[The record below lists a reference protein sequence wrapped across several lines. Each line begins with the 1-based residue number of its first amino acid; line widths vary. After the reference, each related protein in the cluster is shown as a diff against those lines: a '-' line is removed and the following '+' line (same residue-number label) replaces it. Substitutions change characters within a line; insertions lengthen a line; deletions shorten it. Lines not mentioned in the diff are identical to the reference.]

1 VHFGITRH
9 SGSSAPA
16 DALQL
21 LWERLDGRRFDEVSF
36 NRAGH
41 AIDASIGR
49 EAPISM
55 ERDEREEVGR
65 LAVLERL
72 REICDDAPELRL
84 EWFAIGLRP

>member
-1 VHFGITRH
+1 VYFGITPH
-9 SGSSAPA
+9 SGAKAPA

-21 LWERLDGRRFDEVSF
+21 LWERLEGRRFGEIAF
-36 NRAGH
+36 NRAGY
-41 AIDASIGR
+41 AINASVGQ

-72 REICDDAPELRL
+72 REICDDAPELRI
-84 EWFAIGLRP
+84 EWYAVGPRR